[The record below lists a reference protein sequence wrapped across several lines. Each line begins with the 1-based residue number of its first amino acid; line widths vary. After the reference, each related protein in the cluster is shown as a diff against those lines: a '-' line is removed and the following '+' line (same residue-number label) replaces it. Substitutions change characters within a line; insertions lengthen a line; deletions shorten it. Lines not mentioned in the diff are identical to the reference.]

1 MQRFTLPAQLDIRH
15 VAGVHE
21 ALKAATA
28 DGPVLLVAS
37 AVERVDTAGVQL
49 LASALLGE
57 PPAAAGLADA
67 TPPLRE
73 ALVSLGLAET
83 LLANDTPT
91 VSTASH

>member
-21 ALKAATA
+21 ALMAATA
-28 DGPVLLVAS
+28 HGPVLLVAS
-37 AVERVDTAGVQL
+37 EVARVDTAGVQL

-57 PPAAAGLADA
+57 PRAAAGLADV

-83 LLANDTPT
+83 LLADGAQPT
-91 VSTASH
+91 SAASH